1 MFLEFQY
8 VQKPGKLVIEAI
20 PANSLD
26 LVTQL
31 IFELPGT
38 LERGRRG
45 SGISSTELNM
55 ASLYFAVTRC
65 ESVKKEK

>member
-1 MFLEFQY
+1 MFLELQY
-8 VQKPGKLVIEAI
+8 VQKPGKLVIDAI

-38 LERGRRG
+38 LGRGAE
-45 SGISSTELNM
+45 GIRDFLDRVEHGL
-55 ASLYFAVTRC
+55 ALFCCDEV
-65 ESVKKEK
+65 